1 MANVGRN
8 SPCQCGS
15 GRKHKHCCG
24 SLERPGSARKNSEVD
39 LGIRYLTGRDVRPDP
54 ARGVTLVEKAADAGD
69 AEGAWLAATVA
80 STDLWRKR
88 DWDRALNYLVRAA
101 ERGHGA
107 AQSSLRILA
116 GGPGGDHVEGG
127 DWAAMRASIN
137 LDAWL
142 APSAPEALRET
153 PRIETVAKFAPPAAC
168 DWLLMQARDRLS
180 RATIYDKVTGGSTE
194 DNRRTNSQCDL
205 DIQNLGVLTFM
216 LRARIGA
223 ITGRRERAM
232 EIPKVLHYSPGETFA
247 EHFDYLDPSE
257 PAYAAE
263 LAARGQ
269 RTHTFLIYLNDDFE
283 GGETQFPLI
292 GISHKGAKGDGLLFA
307 NTDADGRPDKDTMH
321 TGLPP
326 TSGEKWV
333 FSQWIREFPRL

>member
-1 MANVGRN
+1 MGSVGRN
-8 SPCQCGS
+8 SLCPCGS
-15 GRKHKHCCG
+15 GKKYKHCCG
-24 SLERPGSARKNSEVD
+24 SLESTGGAENGRDVD
-39 LGIRYLTGRDVRPDP
+39 LGIRYLTGRGVQPDP
-54 ARGVTLVEKAADAGD
+54 ARGIALVEKAAEAGD

-80 STDLWRKR
+80 STDLWRRR
-88 DWDRALNYLVRAA
+88 DWNRALNYLVRAA

-116 GGPGGDHVEGG
+116 GGPGGSCPDGG
-127 DWAAMRASIN
+127 DWAAIRGGVD

-142 APSAPEALRET
+142 APPTPETLRES
-153 PRIETVAKFAPPAAC
+153 PRIETIEKFAPPAAC
-168 DWLLMQARDRLS
+168 DWLIMQARDRLS
-180 RATIYDKVTGGSTE
+180 RATIYDRVTGGSTE
-194 DNRRTNSQCDL
+194 DSRRTNSQCDL
-205 DIQNLGVLTFM
+205 DVQSLGVLTFV

-232 EIPKVLHYSPGETFA
+232 EIPKVLHYLPGQTFA
-247 EHFDYLDPSE
+247 KHFDYLDPEEAS
-257 PAYAAE
+257 YAAE

-269 RTHTFLIYLNDDFE
+269 RTHTFLIYLNDGFE
-283 GGETQFPLI
+283 GGETEFPLL

-307 NTDADGRPDKDTMH
+307 NTDVDGRPDESTMH

-333 FSQWIREFPRL
+333 FSQWIREFPKI

>member
-1 MANVGRN
+1 M
-8 SPCQCGS
+8 P
-15 GRKHKHCCG
+15 
-24 SLERPGSARKNSEVD
+24 PSAVTALHSHRSE
-39 LGIRYLTGRDVRPDP
+39 Y
-54 ARGVTLVEKAADAGD
+54 
-69 AEGAWLAATVA
+69 
-80 STDLWRKR
+80 S
-88 DWDRALNYLVRAA
+88 
-101 ERGHGA
+101 
-107 AQSSLRILA
+107 A
-116 GGPGGDHVEGG
+116 GGPGDGHVDGG
-127 DWAAMRASIN
+127 NWDAIRGSVD

-142 APSAPEALRET
+142 APPKSETLREM
-153 PRIETVAKFAPPAAC
+153 PRIETIAKFAPPAAC
-168 DWLLMQARDRLS
+168 DWLIKQARDRLS
-180 RATIYDKVTGGSTE
+180 RATIYDKVTGGTTE

-205 DIQNLGVLTFM
+205 DVQSLGVLTFV

-247 EHFDYLDPSE
+247 KHFDYLDPDE